1 MNHAGVPL
9 SNLMLPPRGNEGP
22 QDDLVDLEKLLAI
35 ALRQAKT
42 VAVCVVCTIVVGL
55 LLLATT
61 PATYTAESRV
71 LIDERLDR
79 IVDETSVTT
88 TTLLNDASLE
98 SQIQILRSNRLAL
111 SIVDAL
117 NLHKNERFLN
127 PPKSAVSQIIGTIR
141 AIKNTVLPS
150 SSKIAD
156 ASEAD
161 EKVADAGERQLA
173 AYILQKSI
181 FPQRVGRSHVINIAY
196 SSHNSLQS
204 KTIANAYA
212 EAYLEDQ
219 LNANF
224 EAREQAA
231 VWLEGRLTELRQ
243 SSQNAALI
251 VEQYRS
257 EKGLTAT
264 RGELLAG
271 QQLSDL
277 ASQLIEAKS
286 DTARA
291 LARTRQFNQIL
302 EQGVDY
308 AVQNAA
314 LPTEMQTDESTI
326 GRLKTSYINVSRR
339 ESDITQQFGKD
350 HPQAI
355 ALRDEQNQLSKEIFR
370 ELSVLATSF
379 QNEYE
384 VALSRETA
392 LQENIDIAS
401 GRNTEARQNEVE
413 LRKLEQR
420 AAALSTL
427 YNTFLTRYEQSAQES
442 SFPVSKVRVISEAGL
457 PRAPSGPSSKLVL
470 GLAIVLGLMIGCCVG
485 ALNEFNERFFR
496 TANDVRERIGAK
508 FLGYIPAKT
517 SLGIETLEKPGR
529 WKRLIGFLFHKKVKR
544 AEFQPRRLV
553 TGLEKPGTISAET
566 LRNTKL
572 AADVVLR
579 GESGVIALVSAL
591 PNEGKST
598 TALNFAA
605 QLAAGG
611 EKVLLLDCDLRNP
624 GLTRSLNAQFEFG
637 LIEALIEGK
646 PWRSALMKND
656 ARNFYFL
663 PAVIRGQFTHSD
675 QLLAS
680 STMRDFLNDAKSEF
694 SYIVVDLPPI
704 GPVIDAAAFAPLIDA
719 LVLVVEWGK
728 TPRKLVR
735 SILADEPQIRE
746 KLLGVLINKVD
757 MSQLGKFGAFGSS
770 EKHLHRYASYY
781 TEEIA

>member
-1 MNHAGVPL
+1 MNHAGIPF
-9 SNLMLPPRGNEGP
+9 SNLVLTEKAIAEQ
-22 QDDLVDLEKLLAI
+22 QDDFVDLEKLLAI

-42 VAVCVVCTIVVGL
+42 VGVCVVCGLLVGL
-55 LLLATT
+55 VVLATT

-88 TTLLNDASLE
+88 ATLLNDASLE
-98 SQIQILRSNRLAL
+98 SQIQILKSNRLAL
-111 SIVDAL
+111 SIVEATG
-117 NLHKNERFLN
+117 LHKNEGFLN
-127 PPKSAVSQIIGTIR
+127 PPQSAIASIVGAVRSVR
-141 AIKNTVLPS
+141 RSLLPAPS
-150 SSKIAD
+150 SSENTAQS
-156 ASEAD
+156 SEGD
-161 EKVADAGERQLA
+161 EYVIEREIA

-181 FPQRVGRSHVINIAY
+181 TPQRIGRSHVISIAY
-196 SSHNSLQS
+196 SSHSRVLS
-204 KTIANAYA
+204 KSIANAYA
-212 EAYLEDQ
+212 KAYLEDQ

-231 VWLEGRLTELRQ
+231 VWLEGRLTELRE
-243 SSQNAALI
+243 SSQNAALS
-251 VEQYRS
+251 VERFRT
-257 EKGLTAT
+257 ENGLTAS

-277 ASQLIEAKS
+277 TSQLIEAKS

-291 LARTRQFNQIL
+291 LARSQQFQQIL
-302 EQGVDY
+302 TQGIEY

-314 LPTEMQTDESTI
+314 LPTEMQTDNSTL
-326 GRLKTSYINVSRR
+326 GRLKSAYINVSRR
-339 ESDITQQFGKD
+339 EADIAAQFGND

-355 ALRDEQNQLSKEIFR
+355 ALREEEEQLSREVFR
-370 ELSVLATSF
+370 ELNVLASSF
-379 QNEYE
+379 KNEYE
-384 VALSRETA
+384 VALSRENA
-392 LQENIDIAS
+392 MQDNIAIAS
-401 GRNTEARQNEVE
+401 GRNSEARQSEVE
-413 LRKLEQR
+413 LRELEQR
-420 AAALSTL
+420 STALSTL

-457 PRAPSGPSSKLVL
+457 PRGASGPKTKLVL
-470 GLAIVLGLMIGCCVG
+470 GLAIVIGLMIGACIG

-496 TANDVRERIGAK
+496 TANDVRERLGAK
-508 FLGYIPAKT
+508 FLGYVPAKN
-517 SLGIETLEKPGR
+517 SLGIEAIEKPGR
-529 WKRLIGFLFHKKVKR
+529 RKRLANFFSFKKPKG
-544 AEFQPRRLV
+544 EMFQPRRLV

-566 LRNTKL
+566 LRNAKL
-572 AADVVLR
+572 AADVILQ
-579 GESGVIALVSAL
+579 GESGVIAMASAL

-624 GLTRSLNAQFEFG
+624 GLTRSLNARFEFG
-637 LIEALIEGK
+637 LIEALVEGK

-663 PAVIRGQFTHSD
+663 PAVTRGQFTHSD
-675 QLLAS
+675 QLLS
-680 STMRDFLNDAKSEF
+680 SVAMRNFLEDAKTEF
-694 SYIVVDLPPI
+694 TYIVVDLPPI
-704 GPVIDAAAFAPLIDA
+704 GPVIDAVAFAPLIDA

-735 SILADEPQIRE
+735 SILAAEPVIHD
-746 KLLGVLINKVD
+746 KLLGVVINKVD

-770 EKHLHRYASYY
+770 EKHLHRYSSYY
-781 TEEIA
+781 TEEVV

>member
-1 MNHAGVPL
+1 MNHTGVPF
-9 SNLMLPPRGNEGP
+9 SNLMLPPQGNAGP

-42 VAVCVVCTIVVGL
+42 VGVCVACAVVVGL
-55 LLLATT
+55 MVLATT

-111 SIVDAL
+111 SIVNGL
-117 NLHKNERFLN
+117 NLHKNEGFLN
-127 PPKSAVSQIIGTIR
+127 PPKSAIAHIIGTIR
-141 AIKNTVLPS
+141 AVKNTVLPS
-150 SSKIAD
+150 LSTVVQSDEGSDETAD
-156 ASEAD
+156 LGA
-161 EKVADAGERQLA
+161 RQGA
-173 AYILQKSI
+173 AYILQKSLS
-181 FPQRVGRSHVINIAY
+181 PQRVGRSHVISIAY
-196 SSHNSLQS
+196 SSHSAELS
-204 KTIANAYA
+204 KLVANAYA
-212 EAYLEDQ
+212 KAYLEDQ

-243 SSQNAALI
+243 SSQNAALV
-251 VEQYRS
+251 VERYRAD
-257 EKGLTAT
+257 KGLTAT

-291 LARTRQFNQIL
+291 LARTRQYNQIL

-339 ESDITQQFGKD
+339 ENDISQQFGED

-355 ALRDEQNQLSKEIFR
+355 ALRTEQEQLSKEIFR
-370 ELSVLATSF
+370 ELSVLANSF
-379 QNEYE
+379 KNEYE

-401 GRNTEARQNEVE
+401 GRNSEARQNEVE
-413 LRKLEQR
+413 LRELEQR
-420 AAALSTL
+420 ATALSTL

-457 PRAPSGPSSKLVL
+457 PRSPSGPKSKLVL
-470 GLAIVLGLMIGCCVG
+470 GLAIVLGLMIGGCVG
-485 ALNEFNERFFR
+485 ALNQFNERFFR

-517 SLGIETLEKPGR
+517 SLGIETIERPGR
-529 WKRLIGFLFHKKVKR
+529 WKRLIGFLSRKKAKR
-544 AEFQPRRLV
+544 TVFQPGRLV

-566 LRNTKL
+566 LRNAKL

-579 GESGVIALVSAL
+579 GKSGVIAMASAL

-624 GLTRSLNAQFEFG
+624 GLTRSLNAPFEFG
-637 LIEALIEGK
+637 LIESLIDGK

-680 STMRDFLNDAKSEF
+680 SAMRDFLEDAKTEF

-704 GPVIDAAAFAPLIDA
+704 GPVIDAAAFAPLVDA

-735 SILADEPQIRE
+735 SILTDEPHIQD

>member
-1 MNHAGVPL
+1 MNHAGVPF
-9 SNLMLPPRGNEGP
+9 SNLMLPPKGNSEP
-22 QDDLVDLEKLLAI
+22 QDDFVDLEKLLAI

-42 VAVCVVCTIVVGL
+42 VGVCVVCAVVVGAMV
-55 LLLATT
+55 LATT

-88 TTLLNDASLE
+88 ATLLNDASLE
-98 SQIQILRSNRLAL
+98 SQIQILKSNRLAL
-111 SIVDAL
+111 SIVDDL
-117 NLHKNERFLN
+117 SLHENEGFLN
-127 PPKSAVSQIIGTIR
+127 PPQSAISHILGAVRAVKSALMPAPTNSTAPEEGR
-141 AIKNTVLPS
+141 
-150 SSKIAD
+150 
-156 ASEAD
+156 EAD
-161 EKVADAGERQLA
+161 VEAGVRQSA
-173 AYILQKSI
+173 AYILQKSLT
-181 FPQRVGRSHVINIAY
+181 PQRIGRSHVISIAY
-196 SSHNSLQS
+196 SSHSAALS
-204 KTIANAYA
+204 KMIANSYSQ
-212 EAYLEDQ
+212 AYLEDQ

-243 SSQNAALI
+243 SSQNAALT
-251 VEQYRS
+251 VERYRA

-264 RGELLAG
+264 RGELIAG

-291 LARTRQFNQIL
+291 LARTRQYNQIL
-302 EQGVDY
+302 AQGVDY

-326 GRLKTSYINVSRR
+326 GRLKTSYISVSRR
-339 ESDITQQFGKD
+339 EGDITRQFGKD

-355 ALRDEQNQLSKEIFR
+355 ALRVEQEQLSKEIFR

-379 QNEYE
+379 SNEHE
-384 VALSRETA
+384 VALSREKA

-401 GRNTEARQNEVE
+401 GRNSEALQNEVE
-413 LRKLEQR
+413 LRELEQR

-457 PRAPSGPSSKLVL
+457 PRAPSGPKSKLVL
-470 GLAIVLGLMIGCCVG
+470 GLAIVLGLMIGGCIG

-517 SLGIETLEKPGR
+517 SLGIEEIEKPGR
-529 WKRLIGFLFHKKVKR
+529 WKRLVGFLSNKNAK
-544 AEFQPRRLV
+544 AEVFQPRRLV

-572 AADVVLR
+572 AADVVLQ
-579 GESGVIALVSAL
+579 GESGVIAMASAL

-637 LIEALIEGK
+637 LIEALIDGK

-675 QLLAS
+675 QLLS
-680 STMRDFLNDAKSEF
+680 SSVMRNFLEDAKTEF

-704 GPVIDAAAFAPLIDA
+704 GPVMDAAAFAPLIDA

-735 SILADEPQIRE
+735 SILAAEPVIQE
-746 KLLGVLINKVD
+746 KMLGVLINKVD
-757 MSQLGKFGAFGSS
+757 MGQLSKFGAFGSS

-781 TEEIA
+781 TEEVA

>member
-1 MNHAGVPL
+1 MNHAGVPF
-9 SNLMLPPRGNEGP
+9 SNLMLPPKGNSEP
-22 QDDLVDLEKLLAI
+22 QDDVVDLEKLLAI
-35 ALRQAKT
+35 ALRQART
-42 VAVCVVCTIVVGL
+42 VGICVICAVVVGL
-55 LLLATT
+55 VLLATT

-71 LIDERLDR
+71 FIDERLDR

-88 TTLLNDASLE
+88 ATLMNDASLE
-98 SQIQILRSNRLAL
+98 SQIQILKSNRLAL
-111 SIVDAL
+111 SIVEDL
-117 NLHKNERFLN
+117 DLHTNEGFLN
-127 PPKSAVSQIIGTIR
+127 PPKSALAQLVGAARTV
-141 AIKNTVLPS
+141 KNTLLPTS
-150 SSKIAD
+150 SNSASSGE

-161 EKVADAGERQLA
+161 IEAGLRQSA
-173 AYILQKSI
+173 AYILQKSLT
-181 FPQRVGRSHVINIAY
+181 PQRVGRSHVISIAY
-196 SSHNSLQS
+196 SSPSAQLS
-204 KTIANAYA
+204 KTIANAYSQ
-212 EAYLEDQ
+212 AYLEDQ

-243 SSQNAALI
+243 SSQNAALV
-251 VEQYRS
+251 VERYRA

-264 RGELLAG
+264 RGELIAG

-291 LARTRQFNQIL
+291 LARTRQYNQIL
-302 EQGVDY
+302 TQGIEY

-314 LPTEMQTDESTI
+314 LPPEMQTEESTI
-326 GRLKTSYINVSRR
+326 GRLKSSYINVSRR
-339 ESDITQQFGKD
+339 EGDISRQFGED

-355 ALRDEQNQLSKEIFR
+355 ALRVEQEQLSKEIFR
-370 ELSVLATSF
+370 ELTVLATSF
-379 QNEYE
+379 KNEYE
-384 VALSRETA
+384 VALSRENA

-401 GRNTEARQNEVE
+401 GRNSEALQNEVE
-413 LRKLEQR
+413 LRELEQR

-457 PRAPSGPSSKLVL
+457 PRAPSGPKSKLVL
-470 GLAIVLGLMIGCCVG
+470 GLAIVLGLMIGGFIG

-517 SLGIETLEKPGR
+517 SLGIETIEQPGR
-529 WKRLIGFLFHKKVKR
+529 WKRFVGMFSGKKSAR
-544 AEFQPRRLV
+544 AVFQPRRLV

-572 AADVVLR
+572 AVDIVLQ
-579 GESGVIALVSAL
+579 GESGVIAMASAL

-637 LIEALIEGK
+637 LIEALIDGK
-646 PWRSALMKND
+646 PWRTALMKND

-675 QLLAS
+675 QLLSS
-680 STMRDFLNDAKSEF
+680 STMRNFLEDAKSEF

-704 GPVIDAAAFAPLIDA
+704 GPVMDAAAFAPLIDA

-735 SILADEPQIRE
+735 SILASEPVIQD
-746 KLLGVLINKVD
+746 KMLGVLINKVD
-757 MSQLGKFGAFGSS
+757 MSQLGKFGTFGSS
-770 EKHLHRYASYY
+770 EKQLHRYASYY
-781 TEEIA
+781 TEDVA